1 LIRSND
7 AAYTGCWLVVWMFR
21 FPFEGF
27 PMRRL
32 AFALFVAVLA
42 VPCLQPATA
51 LAQEAATLKYAP
63 AWQAGVVQETEV
75 EVKTD
80 QVLTIAGMPLESHA
94 DSFMTMSEKVV
105 GPTPPG
111 GWSFEGGF
119 SLVQSDIE
127 LPGGLKLSFNSNNPD
142 QADAAGPLGIFV
154 EALKATAGA
163 KWVAETDAEHQLTKL
178 EYVDDPFAN
187 VDAMLRGN
195 TDPEAIKKQRKNELK
210 RYPAEAVK
218 PGETWT
224 VTEETDLGGGQT
236 ITLEKEYTYA
246 GSEQK
251 NDKTLDK
258 VTVKVLSAEYKMDPN
273 APSPAKVTD
282 AELKVAESGGTY
294 WYDRQLQVFGESQDK
309 VRMTGTLS
317 LEVNGQKLPGELD
330 LTIESGSKTKFT
342 AP

>member
-1 LIRSND
+1 
-7 AAYTGCWLVVWMFR
+7 
-21 FPFEGF
+21 
-27 PMRRL
+27 MRRL
-32 AFALFVAVLA
+32 LLALCVAVLA
-42 VPCLQPATA
+42 VPALRPQIA
-51 LAQEAATLKYAP
+51 LAQESATLKYAP
-63 AWQAGVVQETEV
+63 TWQEGVVQETAV
-75 EVKTD
+75 EVQTD
-80 QVLTIAGMPLESHA
+80 QILTVAGMPLETHA
-94 DSFMTMSEKVV
+94 DSFLTMSEKVV
-105 GPTPPG
+105 GPTPAG

-119 SLVQSDIE
+119 SLVQSDLE

-142 QADAAGPLGIFV
+142 QADTAGPLGIFV

-187 VDAMLRGN
+187 VDEMLRGN
-195 TDPEAIKKQRKNELK
+195 TDPEAIKKQRRNELK

-224 VTEETDLGGGQT
+224 VSEETDLGGGQT

-251 NDKTLDK
+251 DAQAFDK
-258 VTVKVLSAEYKMDPN
+258 VTVKVLSAEYKMDPDS
-273 APSPAKVTD
+273 PSPAKVTD

-294 WYDRQLQVFGESQDK
+294 LYDRQMQFFSETQDK
-309 VRMTGTLS
+309 VRLTGTLS
-317 LEVNGQKLPGELD
+317 LEVGGQKLPGELD
-330 LTIESGSKTKFT
+330 LTIESGSKTKLT